1 MQRKIILILFVIFLG
16 NYIYLFGINYNN
28 LKIKNDISLR
38 NINRL
43 KVSIKSKNSVLKKL
57 EERINMQNEYI
68 NNINNSIQDIKDE
81 VKKYEE

>member
-16 NYIYLFGINYNN
+16 NYIYLFDINYNN

-57 EERINMQNEYI
+57 DEKINMQNEYI
-68 NNINNSIQDIKDE
+68 NNINSSVQNIKDE

>member
-16 NYIYLFGINYNN
+16 NYIYLFDINYNN

-57 EERINMQNEYI
+57 DEKINKQNEYI
-68 NNINNSIQDIKDE
+68 NNINSSVQDIKDE

>member
-16 NYIYLFGINYNN
+16 NYIYLFDINYNN